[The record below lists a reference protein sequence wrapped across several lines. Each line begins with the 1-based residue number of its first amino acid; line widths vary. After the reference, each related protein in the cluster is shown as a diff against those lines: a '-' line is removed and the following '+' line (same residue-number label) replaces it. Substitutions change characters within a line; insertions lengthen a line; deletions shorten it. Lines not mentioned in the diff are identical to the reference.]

1 VPAGYSCYCWLLGNR
16 KDEEFDKEKLSAML
30 DKVEKTI
37 HTATGHAKYAM
48 NSFVITVGVSYL
60 PLHDKA
66 VSVAK
71 AIGTIDMS
79 GGKTR
84 GSIPVASE
92 EIQKAADKGRLGF
105 KRKNVR
111 C

>member
-1 VPAGYSCYCWLLGNR
+1 
-16 KDEEFDKEKLSAML
+16 
-30 DKVEKTI
+30 
-37 HTATGHAKYAM
+37 M

-66 VSVAK
+66 VSIAK
-71 AIGTIDMS
+71 AIGTVDMS

-111 C
+111 CLQTINYFLKSHRI